1 MSSPRT
7 PAPTASDSNS
17 YNMPL
22 DAGLVERVIQSY
34 RPDGPFIVLRAKEL
48 EAIYKAYRLD
58 PLTPEPAVFAVE
70 SLAHVLQDGMTALF
84 DSLNL
89 TRESVVLSVGEGNGA
104 PSRLLA
110 KLVGCRV
117 VGVDVSPLQ
126 IENARE
132 TASLHGVERLV
143 EYVQQ
148 NASHLDLG
156 ERRFDAAYL
165 NETLC
170 HWDDKLTALC
180 RIRRHLKPGALLGI
194 NDWLKGAKGSLNEA
208 SDAVPGFREL
218 YQPDIWRQLSL
229 GEICRLLEEAGFTVL
244 RAEELSDLTDRGL
257 RRRLQALEKLPQ
269 RSEPT
274 RRAVQYYRV
283 MIATHYDY
291 LCYGRIVAIAP

>member
-1 MSSPRT
+1 MSPAT

-17 YNMPL
+17 SNMPL

-89 TRESVVLSVGEGNGA
+89 THESVVLSVGEGNGA

-194 NDWLKGAKGSLNEA
+194 NDWLKGTKGSLNEA

-244 RAEELSDLTDRGL
+244 RAEELSDLTDRRL

-274 RRAVQYYRV
+274 RRAVHYYRV

-291 LCYGRIVAIAP
+291 LCYGRIVAMVP